1 MKTSKFAIL
10 AALTLP
16 LLILCGCS
24 TVSVTTDHD
33 PSAPFAS
40 YRSYALEPPAKVP
53 PLAPS
58 EDSALRSTLR
68 NELAARGIREVAAN
82 EKPDLAV
89 VPHISL
95 QQRYSVQ
102 QYTQWGYAPGMWPYW
117 GGFYGGWV
125 GMPVTTIN
133 TYTEGTLV
141 LDFVDTSKQSLVF
154 RGTGRAT
161 VSNNNERN
169 ASRIREA
176 VTKIVDRFPAT
187 SGSPQK

>member
-1 MKTSKFAIL
+1 MKTSELAIL
-10 AALTLP
+10 AALTAP

-24 TVSVTTDHD
+24 SVSVTTDHD

-40 YRSYALEPPAKVP
+40 YRSYALEPAAKVP

-58 EDSALRSTLR
+58 EDSALRTTLR
-68 NELAARGIREVAAN
+68 DELAVRGIREVALN

-117 GGFYGGWV
+117 GGFYGGWG
-125 GMPVTTIN
+125 GMPVTTV
-133 TYTEGTLV
+133 TSYTEGTLI
-141 LDFVDTSKQSLVF
+141 LDFVDTSTQRLVF
-154 RGTGRAT
+154 RGTGRGNTSRETESNAAT
-161 VSNNNERN
+161 
-169 ASRIREA
+169 IPEA
-176 VTKIVDRFPAT
+176 VTRIVA
-187 SGSPQK
+187 GSPAAPGSPKK

>member
-1 MKTSKFAIL
+1 MKRSQFAIL
-10 AALTLP
+10 AALTTAM
-16 LLILCGCS
+16 LILCGCAS
-24 TVSVTTDHD
+24 VSVTTDHD

-40 YRSYALEPPAKVP
+40 YRTYALEPPAKVP
-53 PLAPS
+53 PLSPS
-58 EDSALRSTLR
+58 ADSALRTTLR
-68 NELAARGIREVAAN
+68 DELAVRGIHEVALT

-89 VPHISL
+89 VPHVSL

-102 QYTQWGYAPGMWPYW
+102 QYMQWGYAPGVWPYW

-133 TYTEGTLV
+133 SYTEGTLV

-161 VSNNNERN
+161 VSSDNERN
-169 ASRIREA
+169 AARIREA
-176 VTKIVDRFPAT
+176 VTKIVARFPR
-187 SGSPQK
+187 